1 MLKFEQLQNCKYM
14 DFATLVQ
21 VTAVEWNDNSIFA
34 RKKNKQ
40 TIFVNNDWDAQQ
52 WNKDKETVQ
61 LTHFTAYNE

>member
-52 WNKDKETVQ
+52 
-61 LTHFTAYNE
+61 